1 MHLAPREIEKLMLH
15 NAGFLAQKRLARGVR
30 LNYPES
36 IALIATQILESIRD
50 GRSVAE
56 LMDLGRQFLGRR
68 QVQDG
73 VPGMID
79 EVQVEGT
86 FPDGTKLVTVHHPI
100 VEEDGNLELALYG
113 SFLDVP
119 DLEIFGS
126 AAEAPEQP
134 GACEAAEGECEL
146 NEGREGVTLE
156 VTNLGDRPVQVGSHY
171 HFFEVNKALDF
182 PREIAFGMHLDIPAG
197 TAVRFEPGELRE
209 VRLVQFGGSGDIHGF
224 SGLTNGNLHDPACK
238 AAALQRAR
246 AQQFKGA

>member
-1 MHLAPREIEKLMLH
+1 MLLTPTELERLPLYS
-15 NAGFLAQKRLARGVR
+15 AAELSRKRRAKGLR
-30 LNYPES
+30 LNFPEAS
-36 IALIATQILESIRD
+36 ALIADEILEGARE

-56 LMDLGRQFLGRR
+56 LIGFGSTILSTDDVLPGVADLLP
-68 QVQDG
+68 VL
-73 VPGMID
+73 
-79 EVQVEGT
+79 QVEGT
-86 FPDGTKLVTVHHPI
+86 FPDGTKLVTVHQPI
-100 VEEDGNLELALYG
+100 RPGRLALASLPTPG
-113 SFLDVP
+113 
-119 DLEIFGS
+119 EIIS
-126 AAEAPEQP
+126 PEGDIQLSSGRP
-134 GACEAAEGECEL
+134 TATLRAL
-146 NEGREGVTLE
+146 NT
-156 VTNLGDRPVQVGSHY
+156 GDRPVQVGSHY